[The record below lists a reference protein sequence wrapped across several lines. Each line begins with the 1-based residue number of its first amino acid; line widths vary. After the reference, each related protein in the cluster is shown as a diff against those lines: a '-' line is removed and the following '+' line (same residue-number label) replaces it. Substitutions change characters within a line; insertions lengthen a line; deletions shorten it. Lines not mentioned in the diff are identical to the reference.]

1 MTHDK
6 LQQSCF
12 VWLWNNEQQLRR
24 LFWSTFND
32 IKQVEKIIGNI
43 GNRKRS
49 IVLSHM
55 KSLGMVKG
63 VVDFMFYF
71 SGVLYIF
78 DFKVEGD
85 RLSKEQKEF
94 IEAVEKQD
102 GKFFEIRSLEQ
113 FKKTI
118 YEIIGSNS

>member
-12 VWLWNNEQQLRR
+12 VWLWNNEQPLRR

-43 GNRKRS
+43 GNKKRS

-71 SGVLYIF
+71 SGALYIM
-78 DFKVEGD
+78 DFKVKGD
-85 RLSKEQKEF
+85 RLSNEQRAF
-94 IEAVEKQD
+94 IKAIEGQG
-102 GKFFEIRSLEQ
+102 GKFYEIESLEQ
-113 FKKTI
+113 FKKII
-118 YEIIGSNS
+118 YEIIGNNP